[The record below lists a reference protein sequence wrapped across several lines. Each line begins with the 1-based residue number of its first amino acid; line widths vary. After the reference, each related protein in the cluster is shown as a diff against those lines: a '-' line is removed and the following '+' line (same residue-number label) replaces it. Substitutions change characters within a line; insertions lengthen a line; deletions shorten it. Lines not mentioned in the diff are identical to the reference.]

1 MLHGGDGVT
10 SSEALAAGDESKQDM
25 NDRLENLLTKE
36 AIDANDVAFAG
47 TVEDFSITGK
57 KCRFHSPSGFSEDA
71 NHSLHADEDWALL
84 LIEDDDQEKLYTA
97 AILMSEYGTFDS
109 SDMDLMNDA
118 IHKI

>member
-1 MLHGGDGVT
+1 
-10 SSEALAAGDESKQDM
+10 M
-25 NDRLENLLTKE
+25 NDRLENLLTKQ
-36 AIDANDVAFAG
+36 AVDTNDVAFAG
-47 TVEDFSITGK
+47 TVEDFSITGEGNED
-57 KCRFHSPSGFSEDA
+57 SIVLSGFSEDA

-109 SDMDLMNDA
+109 SDMDVMNDA